1 MMDMEIV
8 YRNSKYLLRG
18 NYLKSAREAADRV
31 YRESPWQVLRMNEVG
46 CKLLEAVESTH
57 AVSLLY
63 EKGGVSER

>member
-1 MMDMEIV
+1 
-8 YRNSKYLLRG
+8 
-18 NYLKSAREAADRV
+18 
-31 YRESPWQVLRMNEVG
+31 MNEVG